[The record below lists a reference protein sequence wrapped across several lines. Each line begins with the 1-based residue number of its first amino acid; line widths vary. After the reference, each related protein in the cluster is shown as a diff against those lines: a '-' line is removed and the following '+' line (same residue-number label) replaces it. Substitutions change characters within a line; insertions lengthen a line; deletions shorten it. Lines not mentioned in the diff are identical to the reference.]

1 MAHRGGE
8 TVSAGFY
15 WRGAAWEIV
24 PVSGPGGALPGDG
37 GERYLR
43 IPTFAMLLAAPVM
56 GALLVVFL
64 PFIGFA
70 LLGGH
75 LFRRGARAGHRLI
88 ARLAAGLHREN
99 HASR

>member
-1 MAHRGGE
+1 MTRRGGE
-8 TVSAGFY
+8 RAEAGFY

-24 PVSGPGGALPGDG
+24 PVSGPGGVLPGNE

-43 IPTFAMLLAAPVM
+43 IPTFAMLLLAPVM

-70 LLGGH
+70 LLAGH
-75 LFRRGARAGHRLI
+75 LLRRGAHAAQRMF
-88 ARLAAGLHREN
+88 ARLAGLHREK